1 MTAQHRVTEVS
12 VVMPTFNEAGNIV
25 DLAKDTLSALDR
37 FGVKEA
43 EVIVVDDNS
52 PDGTWRLVEEL
63 SKLDPRV
70 RVVRRMHDHGLT
82 KSISEGIN
90 RAKHNVVVWL
100 DCDFSH
106 PPEKIP
112 QMLYM
117 LGEGYDVA
125 VNSRYAVGG
134 AEERSGKG
142 GPLQMFLSWVLNWGT
157 RFMLDAKFSD
167 YTSGFIAVRK
177 NVLSEVPL
185 RGDYGEYFIDFIY
198 RVLKRGYKVC
208 ELPYEAPCRRSGESK
223 TGAHLGDYL
232 RRGGN
237 YVKTVV
243 RLRLTRC

>member
-1 MTAQHRVTEVS
+1 MNAIDRINAVT

-25 DLAKDTLSALDR
+25 DLAKDTLVALEGS
-37 FGVKEA
+37 GVQDA
-43 EVIVVDDNS
+43 EVLVVDDNS
-52 PDGTWRLVEEL
+52 PDGTWHLVEQL
-63 SKLDPRV
+63 SNSDPRV
-70 RVVRRMHDHGLT
+70 RVIRRMSDHGLT
-82 KSISEGIN
+82 KSISEGIAH
-90 RAKHNVVVWL
+90 AKHDVVVWL

-125 VNSRYAVGG
+125 VNSRYTVGG

-142 GPLQMFLSWVLNWGT
+142 GPLQMFLSWMLNWGT

-177 NVLSEVPL
+177 GVLDDVPL

-198 RVLKRGYKVC
+198 RAIKRGHRVC
-208 ELPYEAPCRRSGESK
+208 ELPYEAPGRRSGESK
-223 TGAHLGDYL
+223 TGSNLGDYA
-232 RRGGN
+232 RRGIN
-237 YVKTVV
+237 YLKTVI
-243 RLRLTRC
+243 RLRCCRH

>member
-1 MTAQHRVTEVS
+1 MSAHRRVNAVS

-25 DLAKDTLSALDR
+25 DLAKDTLAALTE
-37 FGVKEA
+37 FGVNEA

-52 PDGTWRLVEEL
+52 PDGTWRLVEEMAK
-63 SKLDPRV
+63 SEPRV
-70 RVVRRMHDHGLT
+70 RVVRRMQDHGLT
-82 KSISEGIN
+82 KSISEGIAQ
-90 RAKHNVVVWL
+90 AKHAVVVWL
-100 DCDFSH
+100 DCDFTH

-142 GPLQMFLSWVLNWGT
+142 GPLQMFLSWMLNWGT

-177 NVLSEVPL
+177 KVLIDVPL

-198 RVLKRGYKVC
+198 RTLKRGYKVC
-208 ELPYEAPCRRSGESK
+208 ELPYEAPSRRSGESK
-223 TGAHLGDYL
+223 TGSNLGDYL
-232 RRGGN
+232 RRGVN
-237 YVKTVV
+237 YLKTVV